1 MAKSSSL
8 DVGSFGS
15 RYKGKKS
22 TANGPWQ
29 CSECRAVF
37 WYTPHLVKGKP
48 VEVKNTGTRMDG
60 TFHTPERKLCNA
72 CIKK

>member
-22 TANGPWQ
+22 TANGPWH
-29 CSECRAVF
+29 CSECKEVF
-37 WYTPHLVKGKP
+37 WYAANLVKEEP
-48 VEVKNTGTRMDG
+48 LEVKNTGTRMDG
-60 TFHTPERKLCNA
+60 TFYTPERKLCNA